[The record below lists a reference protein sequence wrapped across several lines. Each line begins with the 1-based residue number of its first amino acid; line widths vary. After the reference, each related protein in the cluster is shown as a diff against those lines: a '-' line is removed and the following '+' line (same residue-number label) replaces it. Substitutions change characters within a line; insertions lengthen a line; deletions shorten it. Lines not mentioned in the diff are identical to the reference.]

1 MEHKSCHRPPLRPE
15 QIGPRVM
22 ELSKYLRKNFNAAVA
37 EQGLFF
43 GQQDILLL
51 LIHQPGMTLGQLSRA
66 LGVASATA
74 SVSVKRMEKAGFIE
88 KRADRADARVIR
100 LYPTPLAENAPKK
113 IYQKMD
119 ALEGVLTAGMSESQ
133 VLTLA
138 QLLEQALNNVGQEG
152 RPEES
157 GADERNAKQKGESD
171 V

>member
-1 MEHKSCHRPPLRPE
+1 MELKPCHRRPLQPD

-37 EQGLFF
+37 EQGLFS

-51 LIHQPGMTLGQLSRA
+51 LNHEPGMTLGQLSRA

-88 KRADRADARVIR
+88 KRVDENDARIVR
-100 LYPTPLAENAPKK
+100 LYPTPRAEDAPKK
-113 IYQKMD
+113 IHQKMD
-119 ALEGVLTAGMSESQ
+119 YLEQVLTAGMTREQ

-138 QLLEQALNNVGQEG
+138 ALLEQALQNVGKENQQ
-152 RPEES
+152 
-157 GADERNAKQKGESD
+157 DEDKA
-171 V
+171 